1 MKLDTNILIYIA
13 IVIIL
18 GAVSIIT
25 KNKRMYVFKIITRFI
40 LGAVFIYLFNLLG
53 GFIGVNIPLN
63 PITALLTGLLEVPGF
78 VLIFIIKYA
87 IFPSSL

>member
-1 MKLDTNILIYIA
+1 MKIDTNILIYIV

-25 KNKRMYVFKIITRFI
+25 KNKRMYVFKIIARFI
-40 LGAVFIYLFNLLG
+40 LGGAFIYLFNLLG

-63 PITALLTGLLEVPGF
+63 PITALLTGLLEIPGF
-78 VLIFIIKYA
+78 ALILIIKYA
-87 IFPSSL
+87 IFP